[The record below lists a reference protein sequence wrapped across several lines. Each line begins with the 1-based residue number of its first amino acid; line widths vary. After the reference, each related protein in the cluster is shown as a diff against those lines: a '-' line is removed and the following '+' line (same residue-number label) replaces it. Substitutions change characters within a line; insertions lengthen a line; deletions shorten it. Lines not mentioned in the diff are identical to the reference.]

1 LFVTQQPVLSIRNAI
16 LSLNGD
22 EDEEE
27 EEEEEEEEDAR
38 LPQSTRAVTV
48 GHVVQDSAQPEA
60 ASVLD
65 ALFPQSARPLTMGH
79 FAQVMDI
86 VQTIA
91 ARRTAE
97 AILS

>member
-1 LFVTQQPVLSIRNAI
+1 MLSIRNAI

-22 EDEEE
+22 EDEDEDE
-27 EEEEEEEEDAR
+27 DEEEEEEDVR
-38 LPQSTRAVTV
+38 LPQSTRAVTA

-60 ASVLD
+60 ASALD

-91 ARRTAE
+91 GRRTAE